1 MSHRSKSTKRAVL
14 ASPFLMSNA
23 FQHSPLFRLET
34 KMSLGDS
41 ENDNIETKIGFC
53 FYRQNTR

>member
-23 FQHSPLFRLET
+23 CQYSPFGTE
-34 KMSLGDS
+34 MSLGDS
-41 ENDNIETKIGFC
+41 KNYNIEA
-53 FYRQNTR
+53 